1 MNPRRAALGLVA
13 GLVVLASLAPA
24 EAPLQP
30 LALDHGETGLALALR
45 KVGVS
50 ARVLW
55 VSAHPDDEDNA
66 LLVRLSRGLGVRT
79 ALFSE
84 TRGEGG
90 QNAIGPE
97 LFEAL
102 GVLRTAELQAMH
114 RYDGAEQYFG
124 RAYEF
129 GYSFSVEETFA
140 KWGREATLGDL
151 VRILRLFR
159 PDVVITLPPEGTGGG
174 QHHEAVGRLTVEA
187 FRAAGD
193 PGRFPDQLRQG
204 LRPWQARK
212 LYQGWVGGFQG
223 ESAAVHVQTG
233 VYDPALGMTWRQLG
247 SRARAMHRC
256 QGTAQLVADPG
267 PSDSRLRLLDSE
279 PKVAVAE
286 TDILD
291 GVDTSLEGIARF
303 APSAGLEA
311 DLEALQAKASAA
323 RAAFDARN
331 PAAAVPA
338 LAGDL
343 AAVRSLLAVLDGRV
357 ADPGARAEVAERLRE
372 EESDVET
379 ALVRAEGLELD
390 AFADDGLV
398 VPGQEV
404 GVRASV
410 ANGAGRPADVE
421 ALELAAPPGWTV
433 RRGGGEA
440 GDDPDRARFTVT
452 VAADARPTQPYW
464 RKEKDHDRLALLV
477 PADESLPWSPPPLV
491 ARARL
496 RLAGVETTL
505 RAPVA
510 WRYEGPFVGG
520 EKRHEVQVVPAVSV
534 RVSPEI
540 TAVPLGSVRKPVEVR
555 VFARG
560 LARGA
565 SGATLRLEAPP
576 GWTVDPASAPVR
588 FGHEGEEA
596 AAAFRAT
603 PPPALRPGTLA
614 LRALAA
620 RDGREYRET
629 VQAVEYEHIE
639 RKQLL
644 RPAETRVLVLDVR
657 TAPRASVGYVMG
669 SGDAVAGAIRQLG
682 VPLTLLSADDLRFG
696 DLSRFTTIVT
706 GIRAYETREDL
717 RESQAR
723 LVKWIEAGG
732 HLVVQYNRAAFNR
745 VSPDDPTP
753 PEGTPSP
760 YAPYPAYV
768 TPERV
773 TDEDAPVRILVPD
786 HPLLTTPNRIG
797 PADWE
802 GWVQERG
809 IQFLA
814 ARDPRYQ
821 ELLAATDPF
830 PYNPGEKRGLLV
842 DATVGKGTWTY
853 VGLVLFREVP
863 AGVPGGWRILANL
876 VGRAGG
882 QVLK

>member
-30 LALDHGETGLALALR
+30 LVLDGGETGLALALR
-45 KVGVS
+45 KVGAS

-140 KWGREATLGDL
+140 KWGREETLGDI

-187 FRAAGD
+187 FRAAAD
-193 PGRFPDQLRQG
+193 PGRFPGQRQRG

-212 LYQGWVGGFQG
+212 LYQGWVGGFEG
-223 ESAAVHVQTG
+223 ESGAVRVPTG

-323 RAAFDARN
+323 RGAFDARN

-338 LAGDL
+338 
-343 AAVRSLLAVLDGRV
+343 GRV

-410 ANGAGRPADVE
+410 ANGAGRPVDVA

-433 RRGGGEA
+433 RRGRGDA
-440 GDDPDRARFTVT
+440 GDDPGRARVTVT
-452 VAADARPTQPYW
+452 AAADARPTQPYW

-477 PADESLPWSPPPLV
+477 PEDEGLPWSPPVLV

-534 RVSPEI
+534 RVAPEI
-540 TAVPLGSVRKPVEVR
+540 TAVPLGSVRRPVEVR

-576 GWTVDPASAPVR
+576 GWTVDPASSPVR

-596 AAAFRAT
+596 AAAFRVT
-603 PPPALRPGTLA
+603 PPPALRPGTLE
-614 LRALAA
+614 LRAVAV

-629 VQAVEYEHIE
+629 VQAVAYEHIE

-669 SGDAVAGAIRQLG
+669 SGDAVADAIRQLG

-745 VSPDDPTP
+745 VSPDEPPPPHGTPRPTP
-753 PEGTPSP
+753 RTSPPSGSPTRTPRCESSLPTTRCSP
-760 YAPYPAYV
+760 
-768 TPERV
+768 
-773 TDEDAPVRILVPD
+773 
-786 HPLLTTPNRIG
+786 
-797 PADWE
+797 
-802 GWVQERG
+802 
-809 IQFLA
+809 
-814 ARDPRYQ
+814 PRTGSA
-821 ELLAATDPF
+821 LPT
-830 PYNPGEKRGLLV
+830 
-842 DATVGKGTWTY
+842 
-853 VGLVLFREVP
+853 
-863 AGVPGGWRILANL
+863 
-876 VGRAGG
+876 GRAGCRSG
-882 QVLK
+882 ASSSSLRRTLATRSCWPRPTPSRETPARSGACSSTRRSGRGPGPTSASTSSARSPPASPAAGASSPTSSAAPGVRS

>member
-1 MNPRRAALGLVA
+1 MDTRHLIGPLALACSVCVA
-13 GLVVLASLAPA
+13 VAPA
-24 EAPLQP
+24 EPPLQP
-30 LALDHGETGLALALR
+30 LVLDRGASGVALALR
-45 KVGVS
+45 KVGLSV
-50 ARVLW
+50 RVLW

-102 GVLRTAELQAMH
+102 GVLRTAELEAVH

-129 GYSFSVEETFA
+129 GYSFSVEETLA
-140 KWGREATLGDL
+140 QWGREETLGDI

-187 FRAAGD
+187 FRAAAD
-193 PGRFPDQLRQG
+193 PGRFPGQRQQG

-212 LYQGWVGGFQG
+212 LYQGWVGGFEG
-223 ESAAVHVQTG
+223 ESGSVHVQTG
-233 VYDPALGMTWRQLG
+233 IYDPVLGMTWRQLG

-256 QGTAQLVADPG
+256 QGTSQLVADPG
-267 PSDSRLRLLDSE
+267 PSESLLRLLDSE
-279 PKVAVAE
+279 PKVTVAE

-291 GVDTSLEGIARF
+291 GVDTSLTGIARF
-303 APSAGLEA
+303 APRAGLDG

-331 PAAAVPA
+331 PAAAARA
-338 LAGDL
+338 LAEDL
-343 AAVRSLLAVLDGRV
+343 TAVRSLLAALDGRV
-357 ADPGARAEVAERLRE
+357 PDPGDRAEVADRLRE
-372 EESDVET
+372 EEADVET

-410 ANGAGRPADVE
+410 ANGAGRPADVV
-421 ALELAAPPGWTV
+421 ALELTAPSGWTV
-433 RRGGGEA
+433 RRGGGAA

-464 RKEKDHDRLALLV
+464 RKEKDHDRNALLV
-477 PADESLPWSPPPLV
+477 PADDSLPWGPPALV
-491 ARARL
+491 AQARL

-540 TAVPLGSVRKPVEVR
+540 TSVPLASVRKPVEVR

-565 SGATLRLEAPP
+565 SEATLRLEAPS

-596 AAAFRAT
+596 AAAFRVT
-603 PPPALRPGTLA
+603 PPPALRPGPLA
-614 LRALAA
+614 LRAVAV

-629 VQAVEYEHIE
+629 VQAVAYEHIE
-639 RKQLL
+639 REQLL

-657 TAPRASVGYVMG
+657 AAPGAAVGYVMG
-669 SGDAVAGAIRQLG
+669 SGDAVADAIRQLG
-682 VPLTLLSADDLRFG
+682 VPVTLLSADDLRFG

-723 LVKWIEAGG
+723 LAKWVEAGG

-760 YAPYPAYV
+760 YAPYPAFV
-768 TPERV
+768 TSGRI

-809 IQFLA
+809 IQLLA

-830 PYNPGEKRGLLV
+830 PYNPGEKRGMLV
-842 DATVGKGTWTY
+842 DAAVGKGTWTY

-863 AGVPGGWRILANL
+863 AGVPGGWRLLANL
-876 VGRAGG
+876 VSRPGG
-882 QVLK
+882 QILK